1 MATSAANLQLI
12 LDIAVKHSDMEQLKK
27 ALIAKDLLPKK
38 LQKETVKPEQSPF
51 ASKAAA
57 EFAAKHSV
65 AIKGL
70 KGTSKRGEK
79 LTVADLKAALEPA
92 SKISVSPAAAK
103 YARDNGV
110 DLASIRKDGKILLAD
125 VKVVASEDSEPE
137 VAPKIKLST
146 AAAREVKKYNF
157 DDEDLE
163 TIKGSGKGGSILL
176 TDLKELIA
184 EMDSETDSESDS
196 E

>member
-12 LDIAVKHSDMEQLKK
+12 LDIAVKHSEMDKLKK

-38 LQKETVKPEQSPF
+38 LQKESAKPEQSPF

-57 EFAAKHSV
+57 EFATKHSV

-103 YARDNGV
+103 YARDNGI
-110 DLASIRKDGKILLAD
+110 DLSSISKDGKILLAD
-125 VKVVASEDSEPE
+125 VKVVASEPSDSEG
-137 VAPKIKLST
+137 APKMKLST
-146 AAAREVKKYNF
+146 AAAREAKKWGF

-163 TIKGSGKGGSILL
+163 AINGSGKGGSILL
-176 TDLKELIA
+176 SDLKELIEA
-184 EMDSETDSESDS
+184 MESGSESESDS

>member
-1 MATSAANLQLI
+1 MATSAANLQLC
-12 LDIAVKHSDMEQLKK
+12 LEIALKHTDMAALKK

-38 LQKETVKPEQSPF
+38 LQKEVATAEQSPF

-57 EFAAKHSV
+57 EFAATHSI

-70 KGTSKRGEK
+70 TGTSKRGAK
-79 LTVADLKAALEPA
+79 LTVADLKAALAPA
-92 SKISVSPAAAK
+92 AKVSVSPAAAK

-110 DLASIRKDGKILLAD
+110 SLESITKDGKILLAD
-125 VKVVASEDSEPE
+125 VKALVATAPE
-137 VAPKIKLST
+137 AAAPKLKLST
-146 AAAREVKKYNF
+146 AAAREAKKYNF

-163 TIKGSGKGGSILL
+163 SIKGSGKGGQILL
-176 TDLKELIA
+176 SDLKELMA
-184 EMDSETDSESDS
+184 EMDSETDSETDS